1 MPEIQNIHEFVTI
14 ETISSENLLVFKF
27 VGKMDYSIC
36 DNLSSYIL
44 NKLEDFSTDIIDKSK
59 LKINFDLEEVS
70 YVSSLFLRVCFVAIK
85 HIPRGNFTVL
95 NATPQVNDILKM
107 SGLDRVA
114 KILNVQDNGIV
125 IHPPEHF
132 SKNANIESF
141 EEYKKLYT
149 QSINEPETFWRNQ
162 ALENIKWFSKFD
174 DVLKWELPVAQWFVN
189 GKLNVSYNCLD
200 KHLETPT
207 ADKIALIW
215 EGEPYNNG
223 KPIDKKTLTYKQLH
237 LEVCRFSNVLK
248 NMGITK
254 GDRVI
259 IYLPMMPEAV
269 VSMLACARIGAI
281 HSVIFAGFSSQAIA
295 DRASDCQAKMIITS
309 DGGYR
314 KGKIVPLKQNV
325 DDAFNHKDENGNHL
339 CNCIDHVLVIKRT
352 DEKVSMKQERDYWL
366 HDELFKVD
374 SESQPEVMDSEDVL
388 FILYTS
394 GSTGKPKG
402 LFHSTAGYLLGAMLS
417 FKYIFDYKD
426 DDIFW
431 CTADVGWV
439 TGHSYVV
446 YGPLANGST
455 VFLYEGAPDYPQPDR
470 FWEIIEKNKIS
481 IFYTAP
487 TAIRAFMKWGE
498 KWVEKYDLSSL
509 RLLGSV
515 GEPINPEAW
524 IWYYENIGKKN
535 CPIVDTW
542 WQTETG
548 SIMISGLPGAIDMKP
563 GSASLPFFGIL
574 PEIVDEEGHPI
585 EPNTNGKLIIKRPW
599 PSMARG
605 IWTSAKRYFEVYWS
619 QVPGAYFTGDSARKD
634 NDGYFWIVGR
644 VDDVIVVS
652 GHNIGT
658 AEVENAIESHHSVAE
673 AAVVGRPDDHK
684 TTVIIAFVSLKEGKT
699 PSKELEAE
707 LRQHIINDIGHIA
720 KPEEIRFTES
730 LPKTR
735 SGKIMRRFLRQI
747 AAGTEITGDI
757 TTLEDFSVLEKLK

>member
-1 MPEIQNIHEFVTI
+1 
-14 ETISSENLLVFKF
+14 
-27 VGKMDYSIC
+27 
-36 DNLSSYIL
+36 
-44 NKLEDFSTDIIDKSK
+44 
-59 LKINFDLEEVS
+59 
-70 YVSSLFLRVCFVAIK
+70 
-85 HIPRGNFTVL
+85 
-95 NATPQVNDILKM
+95 M

-114 KILNVQDNGIV
+114 KILNVQENGIV
-125 IHPPEHF
+125 ITPPEHF
-132 SKNANIESF
+132 SKKANVKSLD
-141 EEYKKLYT
+141 EYKELYL
-149 QSINEPETFWRNQ
+149 QSINDPETFWKNQ
-162 ALENIKWFSKFD
+162 ALENIKWFSEFD
-174 DVLKWELPVAQWFVN
+174 EVLKWKLPSAQWFVN
-189 GKLNVSYNCLD
+189 GKLNVCYNCLD

-207 ADKIALIW
+207 ADKTALIW

-223 KPIDKKTLTYKQLH
+223 KPIEKRTLTYKELH
-237 LEVCRFSNVLK
+237 LEVSRFSNVLK

-269 VSMLACARIGAI
+269 IAMLACARIGAI

-295 DRASDCQAKMIITS
+295 DRAYDCQAKMIITS
-309 DGGYR
+309 DGSYR

-325 DDAFNHKDENGNHL
+325 DDALNLEDKNSNML
-339 CNCIDHVLVIKRT
+339 CDCIDYILVIKRT
-352 DEKVSMKQERDYWL
+352 NEKITMKQDRDYWL
-366 HDELFKVD
+366 HDELLKVD
-374 SESQPEVMDSEDVL
+374 SESEPEVMDSEDVL

-446 YGPLANGST
+446 YGPLANGAT
-455 VFLYEGAPDYPQPDR
+455 VYLYEGAPDYPQPNR
-470 FWEIIEKNKIS
+470 FWKIIEENKIS

-498 KWVEKYDLSSL
+498 KWIEKYDLSSL

-515 GEPINPEAW
+515 GEPINSDAW

-548 SIMISGLPGAIDMKP
+548 SVMISGLPGAIDMKP
-563 GSASLPFFGIL
+563 GSASVPFFGIL
-574 PEIVDEEGHPI
+574 PEIVDDDGNPLEA
-585 EPNTNGKLIIKRPW
+585 NNNGKLIIRKPW
-599 PSMARG
+599 PSMGRG
-605 IWTSAKRYFEVYWS
+605 IWTSTKRYFEVYWS
-619 QVPGAYFTGDSARKD
+619 QIPGAYFTGDSARKD

-658 AEVENAIESHHSVAE
+658 AEVENALESHHSVAE
-673 AAVVGRPDDHK
+673 AAVVGRPDDIK
-684 TTVIIAFVSLKEGKT
+684 TTVIIAFVSLKAGNT
-699 PSKELEAE
+699 PSKELEAFT
-707 LRQHIINDIGHIA
+707 
-720 KPEEIRFTES
+720 KPTKPLS
-730 LPKTR
+730 AL
-735 SGKIMRRFLRQI
+735 S
-747 AAGTEITGDI
+747 
-757 TTLEDFSVLEKLK
+757 